1 MNKPKRIN
9 LKSKKK
15 LSSVLIQ
22 NDEILVVINAG
33 YDEKPSTF
41 ETVNMT
47 TAWQLGLW
55 LKWNFLAI
63 NLPFVLFIQL
73 LKIAYG

>member
-22 NDEILVVINAG
+22 NDEILVIINAG

-41 ETVNMT
+41 EIVNMT
-47 TAWQLGLW
+47 TALQLDFC
-55 LKWNFLAI
+55 LKWNFIAT
-63 NLPFVLFIQL
+63 NLPFVFYLFSFW
-73 LKIAYG
+73 K